1 LLDYLAASL
10 MENGWSLKK
19 LHTLILSS
27 RTWQQSSHATPDK
40 LTKDA
45 DNELLSRFNRQRLDY
60 ETMRDAM
67 LAATGELDAKTTADA
82 PLN

>member
-1 LLDYLAASL
+1 MQAELLDYLAASF

-19 LHTLILSS
+19 LHTLILTS

-60 ETMRDAM
+60 EDDARC
-67 LAATGELDAKTTADA
+67 AARRHR
-82 PLN
+82 